1 MSYQQSQDPR
11 RQRQQIERCSDAGD
25 SAQGAYTLAIILTV
39 LGYTVSCLF
48 CLAAIWQINKAE
60 RAGYDLYGWR
70 VANWVGLALGSLW
83 TIFFVIWL
91 LAAIF

>member
-1 MSYQQSQDPR
+1 MSYQQSQDPW
-11 RQRQQIERCSDAGD
+11 RQRQQIEQQHDAGD
-25 SAQGAYTLAIILTV
+25 GAQNAYTLVIVLTI
-39 LGYTVSCLF
+39 LGYAVSCLF
-48 CLAAIWQINKAE
+48 CMAAIWQINKAE